1 MTEKVETAKPAAKAP
16 KAEAPVAAPAAVK
29 PVVAVCRI
37 NGSILPGTI
46 FRPADEGQRK
56 ELFDLKAV
64 EEPTD
69 ADIALFEKQ
78 SAPAAGEDFA

>member
-1 MTEKVETAKPAAKAP
+1 MTEKVETAKPEAAP
-16 KAEAPVAAPAAVK
+16 KATKTKAPAGVK

-37 NGSILPGTI
+37 NGTILPGTI
-46 FRPADEGQRK
+46 FRPADEAQRV

-64 EEPTD
+64 EEPSD

-78 SAPAAGEDFA
+78 SAQAGEDFA